1 MCENFQRHRTKIIA
15 TSVRTDIQRDKQTNR
30 DTNGTDQHTWRFFQI
45 RQVTKYVKCGAL
57 GNHSESDTSV
67 KRQI

>member
-45 RQVTKYVKCGAL
+45 RQVT
-57 GNHSESDTSV
+57 
-67 KRQI
+67 I